1 MKDSEGG
8 NNSSHGQKMVKKVF
22 NPPTS
27 VIQIQN
33 LDDVRI
39 LDLKKKFLNRRSF
52 TDSEPTEVWV
62 VYLSLI

>member
-8 NNSSHGQKMVKKVF
+8 NNSSHGQKRVKKVS

-39 LDLKKKFLNRRSF
+39 LDLKKIS
-52 TDSEPTEVWV
+52 
-62 VYLSLI
+62 